1 MRASYPAPYP
11 CQFGRVCAAGEP
23 GYARRIMTLGLSRR
37 RTICVVLLAALAGCG
52 GAKQA
57 QPTGGI
63 HAKLAYSEGGGLRVV
78 EVPAG
83 GAADL
88 AGLRTNDIIIGIDGA
103 SVRELDY
110 PSIVEKLRGPVGSS
124 VQLEVFRDG
133 EVATLVVMR
142 QAYSR

>member
-1 MRASYPAPYP
+1 
-11 CQFGRVCAAGEP
+11 
-23 GYARRIMTLGLSRR
+23 L
-37 RTICVVLLAALAGCG
+37 LAGCG
-52 GAKQA
+52 GAA
-57 QPTGGI
+57 RGQPAGGI

-88 AGLRTNDIIIGIDGA
+88 AGIQPDDVIIAINGS

-110 PSIVEKLRGPVGSS
+110 QTIVERLRGPVGSS
-124 VQLEVFRDG
+124 VQLDVFRMG
-133 EVATLVVMR
+133 EVNTLVVMR